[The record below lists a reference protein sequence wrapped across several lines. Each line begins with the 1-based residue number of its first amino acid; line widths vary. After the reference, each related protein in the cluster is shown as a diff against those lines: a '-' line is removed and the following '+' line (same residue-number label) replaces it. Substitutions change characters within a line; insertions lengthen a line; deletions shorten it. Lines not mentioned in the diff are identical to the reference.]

1 MTESETKGQA
11 HAGGC
16 LCGAVR
22 FTVAEAPVLFH
33 VCHCD
38 MCRRWSGGPSLS
50 VHVTGGVIF
59 EGEANVTVYRSS
71 DWAERGFCTICGAN
85 LFYRLVDSEEHMLS
99 VGVLDDQA
107 PFVMEEQCFIDEKPP
122 GYSFANDVPLL
133 TAAEVYARFAGGDP
147 PD

>member
-1 MTESETKGQA
+1 MTDAATKGRV
-11 HAGGC
+11 HTGGC

-22 FTVAEAPVLFH
+22 FTVAEAPALFH

-50 VHVTGGVIF
+50 VHVVGGVIF
-59 EGEANVTVYRSS
+59 EGEANLTVYRSS
-71 DWAERGFCTICGAN
+71 DWAERGFCMICGAN
-85 LFYRLVDSEEHMLS
+85 LFYRLVDGGAYMLS

-107 PFVMEEQCFIDEKPP
+107 SFVMEAQYFIDEKPP

-133 TAAEVYARFAGGDP
+133 TAAEVFAKFAGDDP
-147 PD
+147 PA